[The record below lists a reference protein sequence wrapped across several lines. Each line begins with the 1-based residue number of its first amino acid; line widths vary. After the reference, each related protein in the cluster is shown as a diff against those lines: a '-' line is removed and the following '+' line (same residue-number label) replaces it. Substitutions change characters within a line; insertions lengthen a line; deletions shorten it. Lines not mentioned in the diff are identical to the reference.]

1 MPATNLQW
9 ETEPELRAPVLIAA
23 FEGWNDAADA
33 ASNAVTWL
41 RHRWRASRFAWLEP
55 DDYYDFQATRPRVS
69 VHNGVLR
76 TLRWPTNEF
85 SAAALGGHAH
95 DVVLFSGVEPNV
107 HWRDFCAS
115 VVSVAHATHCQMV
128 VTLGA
133 LLADV
138 PHTRPVQLTTTAV
151 DRELA
156 ERLHLQRSRYEG
168 PTGIVGVLH
177 DACHRAGLASVSL
190 WAPVPHYVAT
200 PPNPKA
206 TAALLDHISQLLS
219 VEVDADELH
228 SAAHAW
234 ETRVDELVAA
244 DDEVANYVR
253 QLEEQS
259 DMVFGADGD
268 GDDHV
273 DFGDRELGSLS
284 ADEIADELERYLR
297 EREEGD
303 S

>member
-1 MPATNLQW
+1 VVPVRSQPQW
-9 ETEPELRAPVLIAA
+9 ESEPRLRSPVLIAA

-41 RHRWRASRFAWLEP
+41 RHRWRASRFAWIDP

-69 VHNGVLR
+69 LHNGVLR
-76 TLRWPTNEF
+76 TVRWPANEF
-85 SAAALGGHAH
+85 AAAALAQHTH
-95 DVVLFSGVEPNV
+95 DVILLSGVEPNV
-107 HWRDFCAS
+107 HWRDFCAG
-115 VVSVAHATHCQMV
+115 VIDVALNTGCEMV

-133 LLADV
+133 LLAEV
-138 PHTRPVQLTTTAV
+138 PHTRPIQLTTTAV

-156 ERLHLQRSRYEG
+156 RRLQLQRSKYEG

-206 TAALLDHISQLLS
+206 TAALLDHIAQLLS

-228 SAAHAW
+228 AAARVW

-244 DDEVANYVR
+244 DDEVTAYVH
-253 QLEEQS
+253 QLEAQ
-259 DMVFGADGD
+259 AD
-268 GDDHV
+268 V
-273 DFGDRELGSLS
+273 AFTDRELGSLS

-297 EREEGD
+297 ERGHD
-303 S
+303 SEDD